1 VEHRLAGRATLSFGE
16 LADESFIVNP
26 AVAAAEPP
34 PRWLEEQRG
43 HGLPGRVA
51 AASTSIEEI
60 LTLVASGRGVCL
72 VPRAVARQYLRRGI
86 SYVPMSDAEP
96 AVVSLAWR
104 PGSLLPIGE
113 AFVAAA
119 TEVAAGQ
126 AGELASP

>member
-1 VEHRLAGRATLSFGE
+1 VFTSGGIPRFRASATPDAPGRG
-16 LADESFIVNP
+16 IP
-26 AVAAAEPP
+26 A
-34 PRWLEEQRG
+34 PRWLQEQRG
-43 HGLPGRVA
+43 HGLPGRIA

-104 PGSLLPIGE
+104 PRSLSPMGE
-113 AFVAAA
+113 VFVAAA
-119 TEVAAGQ
+119 AEAAARQ
-126 AGELASP
+126 AGEFASP